1 MDTKELSRQSPR
13 LSDEIHLFL
22 SRLQPQNSTESIE
35 SLESFRKCVASGL
48 SMASSDL
55 YSKKAKLKFCFE
67 IFSVIL
73 KRVGG
78 INKPSH
84 EGLLS
89 LISGIARL
97 MSEFIQANRLRLNP
111 TQIFDPEFSFSD
123 GCLLLLDQMIPL
135 EGELNF
141 FHRRILTIGLA
152 KASVGSTA
160 RSRFDLL
167 HPSKCIVFV

>member
-1 MDTKELSRQSPR
+1 MDSKELSRQSSR

-22 SRLQPQNSTESIE
+22 SRIQPQNSTESIE
-35 SLESFRKCVASGL
+35 SLESFRKYITSGL

-78 INKPSH
+78 INKSSH
-84 EGLLS
+84 EGMLS
-89 LISGIARL
+89 LIPEIARPI
-97 MSEFIQANRLRLNP
+97 SEFIQTNRLRLNP